1 MLEESSKQCLFSYFS
16 AVKKSA
22 DASRQELT
30 LTHILKEC
38 LISKDLQTITKKSR
52 HTVLINVYSNC
63 TAETF
68 KAIL

>member
-22 DASRQELT
+22 NALRQELT

-38 LISKDLQTITKKSR
+38 LISKDLQTIT
-52 HTVLINVYSNC
+52 N
-63 TAETF
+63 
-68 KAIL
+68 KADTPS